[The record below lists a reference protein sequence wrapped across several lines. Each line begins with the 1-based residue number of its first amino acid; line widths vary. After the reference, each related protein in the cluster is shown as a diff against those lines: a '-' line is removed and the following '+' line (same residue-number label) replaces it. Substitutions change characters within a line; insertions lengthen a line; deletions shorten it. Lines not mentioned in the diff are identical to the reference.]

1 MNKHIKIIV
10 LGLIILASCDS
21 KKIESTNQPAASAAQ
36 EIKLTAEQKQNAGIN
51 LGDCQCPSNMR
62 QLDGGSTTD
71 RSHWQLHHTAHLSSL
86 W

>member
-51 LGDCQCPSNMR
+51 LGEIIQHEMGKRSNVR
-62 QLDGGSTTD
+62 G
-71 RSHWQLHHTAHLSSL
+71 
-86 W
+86 